1 MDDWIWI
8 AVVVVVVV
16 VALVVWSV
24 SRKRRSDALRN
35 RFGPE
40 YDHVLTETGDR
51 KVAESDLKGRLERRD
66 ELDIRPLPP
75 ATADRYRA
83 EWRDVQARFVDA
95 PEEAL
100 TRADGLIT
108 SVMRARGYPMDDFEQ
123 RSADVSV
130 DHAEVVEDY
139 RAAHAISLA
148 NDHGKATTEDLRQ
161 GMVHYRSLF
170 EQMLE
175 SDERSTSGE
184 NR

>member
-1 MDDWIWI
+1 
-8 AVVVVVVV
+8 
-16 VALVVWSV
+16 
-24 SRKRRSDALRN
+24 
-35 RFGPE
+35 
-40 YDHVLTETGDR
+40 
-51 KVAESDLKGRLERRD
+51 
-66 ELDIRPLPP
+66 
-75 ATADRYRA
+75 
-83 EWRDVQARFVDA
+83 
-95 PEEAL
+95 
-100 TRADGLIT
+100 
-108 SVMRARGYPMDDFEQ
+108 MDDFEQ